1 MAASTCLE
9 EEREAMAKLANWR
22 LVVALMAI
30 VALAVTVTACGGG
43 SSSSSESTTAAAEE
57 EGEAGTEE
65 AASAE
70 EGEEAEG
77 EKGEAETVAEVV
89 PAPPTEP
96 LDEFPVTEPIKEK
109 PPAKQNVIWLACSLP
124 SCQGDLS
131 VGYKKAA
138 EALGWGFEQIN
149 YNPLKAAEA
158 VQTAVN
164 KDPDSIFITG
174 IPPAAFEAQAKEAI
188 KKEIPIFSGFDLT
201 EPEPEK
207 NGIYY
212 QYLNAAGYGSEA
224 KKMSD
229 WVINDSGGKAHVL
242 TVVIE
247 EYPIL
252 VSEVES
258 IEEAYGE
265 GCPECSIEKLAVT
278 VEDVEG
284 GKSPAKIVA
293 FLQTHPEIDYIQFTF
308 GDLLPGVEAALQSA
322 GMEGIKFTGVQS
334 NPTIVKEVID
344 GKVAAWTA
352 QPQQFQGWISTD
364 AAIRVAQGLPLTKYE
379 ESGEIPTWVIDSK
392 PAAEQVLE
400 EGGEWP
406 GPAGFEEKFEKL
418 WGL

>member
-1 MAASTCLE
+1 MG
-9 EEREAMAKLANWR
+9 KLANWR
-22 LVVALMAI
+22 LVIALMAI
-30 VALAVTVTACGGG
+30 VAAGLTVTACGGG

-57 EGEAGTEE
+57 SGETEE
-65 AASAE
+65 AAGE
-70 EGEEAEG
+70 EGEEAEP
-77 EKGEAETVAEVV
+77 EEAEGEAEGGETETASAKEIV
-89 PAPPTEP
+89 PAPPTQP
-96 LDEFPVTEPIKEK
+96 IAEFPVTEPIKTK
-109 PPAKQNVIWLACSLP
+109 PPEKQNVIWLACSLP

-149 YNPLKAAEA
+149 YNPLKAAES
-158 VQTAVN
+158 VQTALN
-164 KDPDSIFITG
+164 KNPDSIFITG
-174 IPPAAFEAQAKEAI
+174 IPPAAFEAQAEEAI

-207 NGIYY
+207 NGLYY
-212 QYLNAAGYGSEA
+212 QYLNRLGYGNEG
-224 KKMSD
+224 KKMSS
-229 WVINDSGGKAHVL
+229 WIINDSGGKAKVL
-242 TVVIE
+242 TVVVE
-247 EYPIL
+247 EYPTL
-252 VSEVES
+252 VGQVES
-258 IEEAYGE
+258 IEEEFGE
-265 GCPECSIEKLAVT
+265 NCPECTLEKLAVT

-284 GKSPAKIVA
+284 GKVPAKVA
-293 FLQTHPEIDYIQFTF
+293 AFIQAHPEIDYIQFTF

-322 GMEGIKFTGVQS
+322 GIEGVKFTGVQS
-334 NPTIVKEVID
+334 NPTIVKEIIE

-364 AAIRVAQGLPLTKYE
+364 VAIRVAQGLPLTKYE
-379 ESGEIPTWVIDSK
+379 QSGEIPTWVIDSK

>member
-1 MAASTCLE
+1 MG
-9 EEREAMAKLANWR
+9 KLANWR

-30 VALAVTVTACGGG
+30 VAAGLTVTACGGG
-43 SSSSSESTTAAAEE
+43 SSSSSESSTAAAEE
-57 EGEAGTEE
+57 ETAGTEE
-65 AASAE
+65 TGSGE
-70 EGEEAEG
+70 EGEAAEGEAEG
-77 EKGEAETVAEVV
+77 GETETAAEVV
-89 PAPPTEP
+89 EAPPTQP

-138 EALGWGFEQIN
+138 AALGWGFEQIN
-149 YNPLKAAEA
+149 YNPLKAAEG
-158 VQTAVN
+158 VQTALN
-164 KDPDSIFITG
+164 KNPDSIFITG

-201 EPEPEK
+201 KPEPEK

-212 QYLNAAGYGSEA
+212 QYLNAFGYGNEA
-224 KKMSD
+224 KKMSN
-229 WVINDSGGKAHVL
+229 WVINDSGGKAKVL
-242 TVVIE
+242 TVSVG

-265 GCPECSIEKLAVT
+265 GCPECTLEKLDAT
-278 VEDVEG
+278 VADVEG
-284 GKSPAKIVA
+284 GQVPAKIVA
-293 FLQTHPEIDYIQFTF
+293 FLQQHPDIDYIQFTF

-322 GMEGIKFTGVQS
+322 GIEGVKFTGVQS
-334 NPTIVKEVID
+334 NPTIVKEIID

-379 ESGEIPTWVIDSK
+379 KSGEIPTWVIDSK

-406 GPAGFEEKFEKL
+406 GPAGFEEKFEEL

>member
-1 MAASTCLE
+1 MG
-9 EEREAMAKLANWR
+9 KLANWR

-30 VALAVTVTACGGG
+30 VAAGLLVTACGGG
-43 SSSSSESTTAAAEE
+43 SSSSSESTPAAAEE
-57 EGEAGTEE
+57 EEGAATEE
-65 AASAE
+65 TAATE
-70 EGEEAEG
+70 EGEAEG
-77 EKGEAETVAEVV
+77 GETQTAAEIVT
-89 PAPPTEP
+89 APPTEP
-96 LDEFPVTEPIKEK
+96 INEFPVTEPIKVK
-109 PPAKQNVIWLACSLP
+109 PPEHQNVIWLACSLP

-149 YNPLKAAEA
+149 YNPLKAAES

-188 KKEIPIFSGFDLT
+188 QKEIPIFSGFDLT

-207 NGIYY
+207 NGLYY
-212 QYLNAAGYGSEA
+212 QYLNAAGYGNEA
-224 KKMSD
+224 KKMSN

-242 TVVIE
+242 TVVVE

-258 IEEAYGE
+258 IEEAYSE
-265 GCPECSIEKLAVT
+265 GCPGCSLEKLAVT

-284 GKSPAKIVA
+284 GKVPAKVAA
-293 FLQTHPEIDYIQFTF
+293 FLQAHPEIDYIQFTF

-322 GMEGIKFTGVQS
+322 GIEGVKFTGVQS
-334 NPTIVKEVID
+334 NPTIVKEIIE

-379 ESGEIPTWVIDSK
+379 KSGEIPTWVIDSK

>member
-1 MAASTCLE
+1 MG
-9 EEREAMAKLANWR
+9 KFANWR
-22 LVVALMAI
+22 ALLALLAI
-30 VALAVTVTACGGG
+30 VAAGLTVTACGGG
-43 SSSSSESTTAAAEE
+43 SSSSSESSTAAE
-57 EGEAGTEE
+57 EGEAGTGEP
-65 AASAE
+65 AATE
-70 EGEEAEG
+70 EGEGEAEG
-77 EKGEAETVAEVV
+77 GETETAAEVV
-89 PAPPTEP
+89 EAPPTQP

-149 YNPLKAAEA
+149 YNPLKAAEG
-158 VQTAVN
+158 VQTALN
-164 KDPDSIFITG
+164 KNPDSIFITG

-207 NGIYY
+207 NGLYY
-212 QYLNAAGYGSEA
+212 QYLNATGYGNEA
-224 KKMSD
+224 KKMSN
-229 WVINDSGGKAHVL
+229 WVINDSAGKAHVL
-242 TVVIE
+242 TVVVE

-265 GCPECSIEKLAVT
+265 GCPECSLEKLAVT

-284 GKSPAKIVA
+284 GKVPAKIA
-293 FLQTHPEIDYIQFTF
+293 AYLQGHPDIDYIQFTF
-308 GDLLPGVEAALQSA
+308 GDLLPGVEAALQAA
-322 GMEGIKFTGVQS
+322 GIEGIKFTGVQS
-334 NPTIVKEVID
+334 NPTIVKEIID

-352 QPQQFQGWISTD
+352 QPQQFQGWISVD
-364 AAIRVAQGLPLTKYE
+364 AAIRVAEGSPLTKYE

-406 GPAGFEEKFEKL
+406 GPAGFEEKFKEL